1 MWIGTEVTV
10 YKLFG
15 LISRY
20 AQSLSETE
28 CRYTVN
34 YTEIGG
40 LGTATLLLGDI
51 RQIHMIYLG
60 CSRLMYVCIGHKC
73 LYHVF
78 VTAYVGYDT

>member
-34 YTEIGG
+34 YGAYKG
-40 LGTATLLLGDI
+40 RVPLVVSAGTGKNWLEA
-51 RQIHMIYLG
+51 H
-60 CSRLMYVCIGHKC
+60 
-73 LYHVF
+73 
-78 VTAYVGYDT
+78 